1 MSLFRRPRSPYW
13 YCEIQVAGRRVVRS
27 TGTDSKREALRF
39 ERELRTE
46 LERERGRKPRKEM
59 SLDQACGRYWIDKGQ
74 HLKWAP
80 EVRRH
85 LLVIASHLPRDSALD
100 ALSNEH
106 VARFVERRRADGSG
120 PAGVNRSLAVLRSVI
135 RRAERAWGQNTPR
148 IDWPAHWQKEPRGRT
163 RWLTEAEAQ
172 RLLEASPEP
181 LRLAIEWSLLTGC
194 RRSETYG
201 LRWADVDLGR
211 REAAIRGKTGLR
223 TLKLSDAALELLA
236 RIQSDPAAPVFD
248 RRNQRKLF
256 EAAVKAAGLADFT
269 WHDLRH
275 THATWLRQRGA
286 ALEIV
291 QRSLGHSSITTTQR
305 YAHVADREVQD
316 ALASLPTL
324 SPAPLPGGNVVPLKR
339 RKKTT

>member
-1 MSLFRRPRSPYW
+1 M
-13 YCEIQVAGRRVVRS
+13 
-27 TGTDSKREALRF
+27 T
-39 ERELRTE
+39 
-46 LERERGRKPRKEM
+46 
-59 SLDQACGRYWIDKGQ
+59 LDQACAAYWLEKGQ

-80 EVRRH
+80 EVARH
-85 LLVIASHLPRDSALD
+85 LRIISESLSGRDVELSLVGND
-100 ALSNEH
+100 A
-106 VARFVERRRADGSG
+106 VARLVGHRKAAGAG
-120 PAGVNRSLAVLRSVI
+120 PAGVNRTLAVLRQVL
-135 RRAERAWGQNTPR
+135 RRSGRVHGQETQL
-148 IDWPAHWQKEPRGRT
+148 IDWPSHWLKEPKGRT

-291 QRSLGHSSITTTQR
+291 QRSLVHSSITPTQR

-324 SPAPLPGGNVVPLKR
+324 SPAPLPEGNVVPLKR